1 MGHKD
6 ARAIQQ
12 LQGVKKDDPFDTDEK
27 KIHELRKQRDP
38 ALGVIAVNRFDFID
52 ALFRAYDT
60 EKAAVA
66 QLGPACAALL
76 KRAEAAEAEVQNQ
89 IQRSADEEL
98 KFRATIATLDTT
110 IGELREKNAKL
121 NMIVADPKGQF
132 GEPSTV
138 GYDVYAAAGKVL
150 GVDRD
155 EAKKLMLG
163 TLHSE
168 PGLNPAEQG
177 LDSVEEQTLNA
188 DAEADRQEESTQV
201 PVPQAAEAIMDS
213 GTAPGVPP
221 VEAT

>member
-38 ALGVIAVNRFDFID
+38 ALGVIAVNRYDFID

-60 EKAAVA
+60 EVAAVA
-66 QLGPACAALL
+66 QLGPACSALL
-76 KRAEAAEAEVQNQ
+76 KRAEEAEAREQELMRVEANLAAEIE
-89 IQRSADEEL
+89 RL
-98 KFRATIATLDTT
+98 RA
-110 IGELREKNAKL
+110 
-121 NMIVADPKGQF
+121 IVADPHGVF
-132 GEPSTV
+132 GAPSLSV
-138 GYDVYAAAGKVL
+138 VPDQ
-150 GVDRD
+150 
-155 EAKKLMLG
+155 E
-163 TLHSE
+163 E